1 MTSKR
6 FYKLTT
12 KLACALL
19 VAVAAAVSCFALLWG
34 LRLDVYHGL
43 KHLGLLGYD
52 EDAFMAAFS
61 EKAKDISLEKL
72 EVGDDTDA
80 DLLELADLRDD
91 YMGFGILVANP
102 NEEERWDYLAGFY
115 PRILDDFIT
124 GSFFNGYEAY
134 YISDEEEVEQWV
146 QFQDGEALVVV
157 TSYHIAQM
165 IIPYLIA
172 CIAVSALVFLIPIL
186 WLIRR
191 RIRYLNRVKEDIL
204 IMAEGDLQHPVT
216 ISGHDEISIL
226 AQQLDLLRT
235 TLEENIEQEKES
247 RKANRDLISAL
258 SHDLRTP
265 LTTLHG
271 YLEIIKMQKGDPNL
285 REEFLDRCIRKTEEI
300 KELSDK
306 MFEYALVFER
316 DEELVLERIPL
327 SEVTKLLTENCDFL
341 ELNGFSVRRQFTQ
354 ITGFMEADSI
364 MLKRIFNNLFS
375 NILKYGASA
384 EEVEVQCAVHQN
396 VLEISLLNHMRAEQ
410 EKVESN
416 RIGLKSVQKM
426 MQLHHGDLF
435 VLEQESVF
443 SVRLRF
449 PLSAHREEV
458 L

>member
-1 MTSKR
+1 MTSKHV
-6 FYKLTT
+6 YKLTT

-19 VAVAAAVSCFALLWG
+19 IAVAVGASCFALLWG
-34 LRLDVYHGL
+34 LRLEVYHGL

-52 EDAFMAAFS
+52 EEAFFTAFS
-61 EKAKDISLEKL
+61 EKAKDISLEEL

-91 YMGFGILVANP
+91 YIGFSILKSRGSRVINP
-102 NEEERWDYLAGFY
+102 IEEEQWDYLAGFY

-146 QFQDGEALVVV
+146 QFQDGEALIVV

-165 IIPYLIA
+165 IIPYLIV
-172 CIAVSALVFLIPIL
+172 CIAVSTLVFLIPVL

-191 RIRYLNRVKEDIL
+191 RIRYLNQVKEDIF

-235 TLEENIEQEKES
+235 TLDENIEQEKES
-247 RKANRDLISAL
+247 RKANRELISAL

-300 KELSDK
+300 KELSNK

-316 DEELVLERIPL
+316 DEELTLERIPL

-341 ELNGFSVRRQFTQ
+341 ELNGFLVRREFIQK
-354 ITGFMEADSI
+354 TGFMEANAN

-375 NILKYGASA
+375 NILKYGACA
-384 EEVEVQCAVHQN
+384 EKVEVQCAVHQN
-396 VLEISLLNHMRAEQ
+396 VLEISLLNHIQTEQ

-426 MQLHHGDLF
+426 MQLHRGDLF
-435 VLEQESVF
+435 VLEQDSVF

-449 PLSAHREEV
+449 PL
-458 L
+458 